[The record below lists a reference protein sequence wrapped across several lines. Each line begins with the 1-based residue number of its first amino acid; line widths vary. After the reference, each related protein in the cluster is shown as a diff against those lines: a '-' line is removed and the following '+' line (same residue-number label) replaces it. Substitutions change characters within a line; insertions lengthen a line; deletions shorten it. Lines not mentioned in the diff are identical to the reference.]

1 MAIAINQT
9 TMRKIIVDYQK
20 LNTAVLDLLVETYP
34 DGYDD
39 EDIISYR
46 NAQGEIVDCVRVS
59 SEDTVYLVKVS
70 KRLVMAMEDH
80 GTDEDEDTENEAD
93 TMDGDEDLS
102 DDYTTDLEDDPYE
115 DSDEY

>member
-1 MAIAINQT
+1 
-9 TMRKIIVDYQK
+9 MRKIIVDYQK

-59 SEDTVYLVKVS
+59 SEDTIYLVKVS

-80 GTDEDEDTENEAD
+80 EIEDDNDLDEDQDIKDTGEGLD
-93 TMDGDEDLS
+93 
-102 DDYTTDLEDDPYE
+102 DDYSTDDAYDPY
-115 DSDEY
+115 DDDDNDD